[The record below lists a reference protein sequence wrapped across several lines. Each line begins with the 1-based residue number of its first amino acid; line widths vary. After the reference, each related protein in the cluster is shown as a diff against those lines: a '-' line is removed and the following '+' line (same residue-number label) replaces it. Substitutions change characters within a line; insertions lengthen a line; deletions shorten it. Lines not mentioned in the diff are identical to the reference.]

1 MNVKKMML
9 YTAPVALAGL
19 LYLGGTTGVGEVLAK
34 VITTMTE
41 IPTKVPVGKTK
52 FSNATCSSFVT
63 SDCEY
68 VWFDEGDETGR
79 GYVYIYDKYLL
90 VTLTETETEVPDDP
104 VISSKVTPSETPEEA
119 KVTPSEE
126 AERRQREAEQQ
137 RQEAAV
143 AMQKAA
149 EQKTVDFINE
159 IKKQV
164 QEIKDGLT
172 AVSTANGSSVAVI
185 TTDYFTCFTKE
196 MMELLAAN
204 PDVSYEIHYRYQGKR
219 YVLVIPAGADLGS
232 LQDSN
237 GYYGFRYLDS
247 IFGGY
252 EEVK

>member
-9 YTAPVALAGL
+9 YTAPVALAGF
-19 LYLGGTTGVGEVLAK
+19 LYLGGTTGVGEVFAK
-34 VITTMTE
+34 VITTMTQ
-41 IPTKVPVGKTK
+41 ICTKGDYEGMKVIHESKGK
-52 FSNATCSSFVT
+52 
-63 SDCEY
+63 EY
-68 VWFDEGDETGR
+68 CDDN
-79 GYVYIYDKYLL
+79 YIYVFEDEVPGTGVIDYYYNKYLKT
-90 VTLTETETEVPDDP
+90 VIDITTQTEVPDDP
-104 VISSKVTPSETPEEA
+104 VISAKVTPSENP
-119 KVTPSEE
+119 EE

-143 AMQKAA
+143 AIQKAA

-159 IKKQV
+159 IKEQV
-164 QEIKDGLT
+164 QKIRDGLT
-172 AVSTANGSSVAVI
+172 AESSANGSPVAVI

-196 MMELLAAN
+196 MMELLASN

-252 EEVK
+252 EETE

>member
-1 MNVKKMML
+1 MRLKKMML
-9 YTAPVALAGL
+9 YTAPVALAGF
-19 LYLGGTTGVGEVLAK
+19 LYLGGTTGVGEVLAR

-41 IPTKVPVGKTK
+41 IPTEVLVTQEQFGYDYG
-52 FSNATCSSFVT
+52 SSFDT
-63 SDCEY
+63 P
-68 VWFDEGDETGR
+68 G
-79 GYVYIYDKYLL
+79 YIYRLHGQVDNTDEQRADYIYNKYLQTD
-90 VTLTETETEVPDDP
+90 TLTETQTEVPDDP
-104 VISSKVTPSETPEEA
+104 VISAKVTPSEAP
-119 KVTPSEE
+119 EE

-159 IKKQV
+159 IKEQV
-164 QEIKDGLT
+164 QQIRDGFT
-172 AVSTANGSSVAVI
+172 AASTANGSSVAVI
-185 TTDYFTCFTKE
+185 TTDYFTCLTKE
-196 MMELLAAN
+196 MLELLAAN

-252 EEVK
+252 EEAE

>member
-1 MNVKKMML
+1 MRLKKMML
-9 YTAPVALAGL
+9 YTAPVALAGF

-34 VITTMTE
+34 VITTLTA
-41 IPTKVPVGKTK
+41 IPTETFETRERFEKHRGD
-52 FSNATCSSFVT
+52 SFVT
-63 SDCEY
+63 LN
-68 VWFDEGDETGR
+68 
-79 GYVYIYDKYLL
+79 YIYRYHGQVDNTDAQRADFIYNKYLQTD
-90 VTLTETETEVPDDP
+90 TLTETQTEVPDDP
-104 VISSKVTPSETPEEA
+104 VISAKVTPSEAP
-119 KVTPSEE
+119 EE

-159 IKKQV
+159 IKEQV
-164 QEIKDGLT
+164 QQVRDGLT
-172 AVSTANGSSVAVI
+172 VAPTANGSPVAVI

-196 MMELLAAN
+196 MLELLAAN

>member
-1 MNVKKMML
+1 MHLKKMML

-19 LYLGGTTGVGEVLAK
+19 LYLGETTGVGEVFAK
-34 VITTMTE
+34 VITTMTAIYTAGDLVTE
-41 IPTKVPVGKTK
+41 IGNSEDKGKVY
-52 FSNATCSSFVT
+52 
-63 SDCEY
+63 SD
-68 VWFDEGDETGR
+68 DN
-79 GYVYIYDKYLL
+79 YIYKLSMVDGSESLVYYYNKYEKT
-90 VTLTETETEVPDDP
+90 VTYTETQINVPDDP
-104 VISSKVTPSETPEEA
+104 VISA
-119 KVTPSEE
+119 KVTPSEDPE
-126 AERRQREAEQQ
+126 AAERRQREAEQQ

-159 IKKQV
+159 IKERIQ
-164 QEIKDGLT
+164 QIRDGLT
-172 AVSTANGSSVAVI
+172 VTPTANGNPVAVI

-196 MMELLAAN
+196 MLELLAAN

>member
-1 MNVKKMML
+1 MRLKKMML

-19 LYLGGTTGVGEVLAK
+19 LYLGETTGVGEVFAK
-34 VITTMTE
+34 VITTMTAIYTAGDLVTE
-41 IPTKVPVGKTK
+41 IGNSEDKGKVY
-52 FSNATCSSFVT
+52 
-63 SDCEY
+63 SD
-68 VWFDEGDETGR
+68 DN
-79 GYVYIYDKYLL
+79 YIYKLSMVDGSESLVYYYNKYEKT
-90 VTLTETETEVPDDP
+90 VTYTETQIDVPDDP
-104 VISSKVTPSETPEEA
+104 VISA
-119 KVTPSEE
+119 KVTPSEDPE
-126 AERRQREAEQQ
+126 AAERRQREAEQQ

-159 IKKQV
+159 IKEQV
-164 QEIKDGLT
+164 QQIRDGLT
-172 AVSTANGSSVAVI
+172 VTPTANGNPVAVI

-196 MMELLAAN
+196 MLELLAAN

>member
-9 YTAPVALAGL
+9 YTAPVALAGF
-19 LYLGGTTGVGEVLAK
+19 LYLGETTGVGEVFAK
-34 VITTMTE
+34 TITTTIEIYMKGTIIGTTIITE
-41 IPTKVPVGKTK
+41 DKGEEYSDGDCIYKKYNEN
-52 FSNATCSSFVT
+52 SNTGFT
-63 SDCEY
+63 DYYYNKY
-68 VWFDEGDETGR
+68 V
-79 GYVYIYDKYLL
+79 KL
-90 VTLTETETEVPDDP
+90 VTYTETQIDVPDDP
-104 VISSKVTPSETPEEA
+104 VISA
-119 KVTPSEE
+119 KVTPSEDPE
-126 AERRQREAEQQ
+126 DAERRQREAEQQ
-137 RQEAAV
+137 RQEAVV

-159 IKKQV
+159 IKEQV
-164 QEIKDGLT
+164 QQIRDGLT
-172 AVSTANGSSVAVI
+172 VTPTANGNPVAVI

-196 MMELLAAN
+196 MLELLAAN

-252 EEVK
+252 EEVE